1 MQLDRSRTG
10 RRNLLLAGLPAA
22 DLALLAPQLKDVV
35 LEQGTVLQEQG
46 EPVDQVYFP
55 HDGIISLL
63 AVMRQGDAIETA
75 TIGYE
80 GAVGSFAG
88 LGQRRSHTRAV
99 VQVAEPPRA
108 LRLRIFA
115 RQSRTATPSAR
126 SSSAMARC
134 CSFRSSR
141 PRPATRLHA
150 VEARLSRW
158 LLQARDRLDSNT
170 IKLTHEFLSQMLGVR
185 RTTVTV
191 VANVLQQAG
200 LIRYHRGQIEI
211 VDRPG
216 LEARACECYGA
227 DPPADRSGRGTLG
240 LADRRPVGRALAL
253 IVTAVPLPTATVPQY
268 TLRHSSCLNGLA
280 ALASGRLSQVAA
292 RRPCR

>member
-1 MQLDRSRTG
+1 MT
-10 RRNLLLAGLPAA
+10 
-22 DLALLAPQLKDVV
+22 
-35 LEQGTVLQEQG
+35 LEQGAVVQEFG
-46 EPVDQVYFP
+46 EPIKHIYFP
-55 HDGIISLL
+55 RDGMISLVVITE
-63 AVMRQGDAIETA
+63 AGAGIEAA

-99 VQVAEPPRA
+99 VQVAGA
-108 LRLRIFA
+108 
-115 RQSRTATPSAR
+115 
-126 SSSAMARC
+126 
-134 CSFRSSR
+134 
-141 PRPATRLHA
+141 ATRIAAPHFRKAVQDSDAVCKIVVRYGEMLLIQVQQTAACNALHA

-191 VANVLQQAG
+191 VATVLQQAG

-216 LEARACECYGA
+216 LEARACECYEA
-227 DPPADRSGRGTLG
+227 I
-240 LADRRPVGRALAL
+240 RRQ
-253 IVTAVPLPTATVPQY
+253 ID
-268 TLRHSSCLNGLA
+268 H
-280 ALASGRLSQVAA
+280 VAE
-292 RRPCR
+292 R